1 MATDTTLRRPWWRRL
16 TFRLSVRALIVLV
29 LAIGGGLGWIVHRV
43 RTQRLAVAAIER
55 AGGRVGYYWKW
66 YDPTTNPPTPLAKP
80 WPKWLV
86 DAVGVDYL
94 ADVVGVQL
102 SGYDQRVRATDDLMT
117 EVGKL
122 DRLRELDLNGCE
134 SVTDAGLAHLRGLS
148 RLRVLKLM
156 DSGIKGPGLAN
167 LEGMAE
173 LRELELHQVPV
184 TDADLAHLSG
194 LTHLEKLGLSGP
206 GITDVGLAHLG
217 SLNLQWLR
225 LSACPVTTAGLTH
238 LRGMARLEVL
248 TLNET
253 RVDSLEPIRNLTG
266 LTHLIFWKIPIT
278 DEGLAPVANF
288 TRLARLGLIDT
299 PIGDAGLIHLRGHP
313 ALEYLNLEGTR
324 ITDAGLAHIAG
335 LPRIQD
341 LRLGRTAITDA
352 GLAHLTG
359 LTKCQQLIVKGTGV
373 TASGAAALT
382 KSVPGMRVIR

>member
-16 TFRLSVRALIVLV
+16 DFRLSVRALIVLV
-29 LAIGGGLGWIVHRV
+29 LVIGGGLGWIVHRA

-66 YDPTTNPPTPLAKP
+66 YDPTTNPPTSLAKP

-86 DAVGVDYL
+86 DAVGIDYL

-134 SVTDAGLAHLRGLS
+134 RVTDAGLAHLRGLS
-148 RLRVLKLM
+148 RLRKLKLM
-156 DSGIKGPGLAN
+156 DSGIKGPGLVN

-173 LRELELHQVPV
+173 LRELELHNIPV
-184 TDADLAHLSG
+184 TDADMAHLSG
-194 LTHLEKLGLSGP
+194 LIHLEKLGLSGP
-206 GITDVGLAHLG
+206 GITDAALAHLG
-217 SLNLQWLR
+217 RLDLHDLR

-253 RVDSLEPIRNLTG
+253 RVDSLEPLRNLTG

-288 TRLARLGLIDT
+288 PRLANLWLRDT
-299 PIGDAGLIHLRGHP
+299 PIGDTGLVHLRGHP
-313 ALEYLNLEGTR
+313 GLELLNLEGTR

-335 LPRIQD
+335 LSRIQH
-341 LRLGRTAITDA
+341 LLLIRTAISDA

-359 LTKCQQLIVKGTGV
+359 LTKCQQVNVKGTAV
-373 TASGAAALT
+373 TAQGAAAMT
-382 KSVPGMRVIR
+382 KTVPQMRVDR